1 MATGTVGVITG
12 GIDVIYPP
20 ENRAL
25 FLQIVDE
32 GLLLAE
38 MSREPAV
45 IFQPQPNLALG
56 AVVIEAAAK
65 SGLLIT
71 AREAGER
78 GNEVMAIP
86 GSPLDP
92 R

>member
-1 MATGTVGVITG
+1 MLSIHRKIEPCFCRSLMKDCFWPKCA
-12 GIDVIYPP
+12 
-20 ENRAL
+20 
-25 FLQIVDE
+25 
-32 GLLLAE
+32 
-38 MSREPAV
+38 REPR
-45 IFQPQPNLALG
+45 LALG
-56 AVVIEAAAK
+56 AVVIEAATK